1 MDEHAV
7 GDPAQPQRDLVGI
20 LERFVDHAAD
30 PEQAQR
36 NPVGELPDHQP
47 RLAVERRAVEVNH
60 PVALVDPVAVDG
72 DGDDGEGVTPVRRGR
87 RPGLDGVPPHTAG
100 DDVGDGVHV
109 VGQLG
114 VADVLAVRDD
124 VGPHRVRSDQPGIA
138 ELHLCLGECRLSL
151 EVLVDGAGDEGGVLD
166 LDQVEPH
173 RPGVGL
179 IGDGQLHPDGV
190 DAVRDGPGAAQV
202 GEAGVVNA
210 RKVGAVGVG
219 GPVRVG
225 DRGDDL
231 LVDLDV
237 G

>member
-1 MDEHAV
+1 
-7 GDPAQPQRDLVGI
+7 
-20 LERFVDHAAD
+20 
-30 PEQAQR
+30 
-36 NPVGELPDHQP
+36 
-47 RLAVERRAVEVNH
+47 VNH
-60 PVALVDPVAVDG
+60 PVALIDPVAVDG
-72 DGDDGEGVTPVRRGR
+72 EGDDGEWVTPLRRGAC
-87 RPGLDGVPPHTAG
+87 PGLDGVPPHTAG

-109 VGQLG
+109 VGQRG
-114 VADVLAVRDD
+114 VADVLGVRDD

-138 ELHLCLGECRLSL
+138 ELHLHLGECRLSL
-151 EVLVDGAGDEGGVLD
+151 KVFVDGAGDEVGVLD

-173 RPGVGL
+173 RAGVGL

-190 DAVRDGPGAAQV
+190 DTVRNGPGAGQV

-210 RKVGAVGVG
+210 HEIGAGRVD